1 MDGDLKEEFLKME
14 YEAIPE
20 EIVFQNIIDFLRKKE
35 EYESI
40 IDHRRSSGD
49 REICDQS

>member
-1 MDGDLKEEFLKME
+1 MDDDLKEEFLKME
-14 YEAIPE
+14 YDAIPE

-40 IDHRRSSGD
+40 IDHRRGSGD
-49 REICDQS
+49 REVRNQS